1 MEGISESV
9 SQCEDVRTEKLPEMY
24 ETTQHRNL
32 FVSQA
37 TCTKNCFRYTGI
49 TRPKLDLVFDLVKEK
64 AQSLRYWRGS
74 VNTPPSQHE
83 KKEGTTQDCDYL
95 GGTYIDPCEDKKRV
109 WCSLSGRSFW
119 QSKCFFGREKPWKR
133 DKNFR
138 HLSLNMVAKR
148 DHESFKCFSL

>member
-9 SQCEDVRTEKLPEMY
+9 SQCEDVRTEELPEMY
-24 ETTQHRNL
+24 ETTQRRNL

-64 AQSLRYWRGS
+64 AQSLRYWRDS

-83 KKEGTTQDCDYL
+83 KK
-95 GGTYIDPCEDKKRV
+95 K
-109 WCSLSGRSFW
+109 
-119 QSKCFFGREKPWKR
+119 
-133 DKNFR
+133 
-138 HLSLNMVAKR
+138 
-148 DHESFKCFSL
+148 DHPGF